1 MATLPVNS
9 FNIRPRRADGQ
20 LRARLRR
27 ERRER
32 IASQSSHEAAQE
44 VHLVQ
49 PEFSK
54 DWALVQRAM
63 VGDAESQ
70 ERLFA
75 PHTSRLHR
83 TAFAVLRNKEDAEDA
98 VQDGLCKAFASLAS
112 FEGRSS
118 LSTWLTSIVKN
129 AALMALRR
137 KKCRPEA
144 SLDELLEGESETLTH
159 TAVDARP
166 NPEQTCAA
174 SEIRVLI
181 EKELRQLSPALRI
194 ALRLRTTKAL
204 STVELGQVLGISAA
218 AFKSRISRARRQI
231 AYELRRSLV
240 IPEVA

>member
-1 MATLPVNS
+1 MATLPVNALH
-9 FNIRPRRADGQ
+9 IRPSRVGGE

-27 ERRER
+27 ERREPM
-32 IASQSSHEAAQE
+32 ASCGSQQTVQE
-44 VHLVQ
+44 TPFAS
-49 PEFSK
+49 PEFGK
-54 DWALVQRAM
+54 DWALVQQAM
-63 VGDAESQ
+63 AGDTESR

-75 PHTSRLHR
+75 PYTSRLYR

-98 VQDGLCKAFASLAS
+98 LQDGLCKAYANLAS
-112 FEGRSS
+112 YQGRSS

-144 SLDELLEGESETLTH
+144 SLDELLEGDSDTFTY

-174 SEIRVLI
+174 SEIKILI
-181 EKELRQLSPALRI
+181 DKHLRELSPALRV

-204 STVELGQVLGISAA
+204 STAELGQVLGISAA

-231 AYELRRSLV
+231 ASDLRRALI
-240 IPEVA
+240 IPEIA

>member
-1 MATLPVNS
+1 MATLPVNA
-9 FNIRPRRADGQ
+9 FNVRPRHVDRQ
-20 LRARLRR
+20 LRGRLR

-32 IASQSSHEAAQE
+32 IAPRPVQEAAHE
-44 VHLVQ
+44 IHVVQ

-54 DWALVQRAM
+54 DFALVQQAM
-63 VGDAESQ
+63 AGDAESQ

-75 PHTSRLHR
+75 PYTTRLYR

-98 VQDGLCKAFASLAS
+98 VQDGLCKAYASLAS
-112 FEGRSS
+112 FQGRSS

-129 AALMALRR
+129 AALMSLRK

-159 TAVDARP
+159 TAVDVRP

-174 SEIRVLI
+174 TEIRVLI
-181 EKELRQLSPALRI
+181 EKELHHLSPALRI

-204 STVELGQVLGISAA
+204 STAELGRVLGISAA

-231 AYELRRSLV
+231 AYQLRRSLV